1 MKNKLKTSNLNKIRY
16 GLTLDWSVRA
26 PFLYYKRNFSQFLT
40 VRGAVEG
47 LGSHNLLKS
56 LSEKGALFP
65 IRVFVKYLTLLF
77 NKHLAGSLVRRVGAY
92 RRLVWLG
99 RESHSEESYERSYR
113 ADLIERM
120 NNVALVGIR
129 VLNFQCR

>member
-77 NKHLAGSLVRRVGAY
+77 NKHFSN
-92 RRLVWLG
+92 
-99 RESHSEESYERSYR
+99 SHN
-113 ADLIERM
+113 IF
-120 NNVALVGIR
+120 G
-129 VLNFQCR
+129 